1 MLIFSRRAAWGSCR
15 AGGCGCF
22 FPLGF
27 ILTGCYGS
35 WFLFSKAG
43 GIQSVCRRWAC
54 NDFVHVVVSWSHGF
68 RLLSALYWCFMDFHI
83 LSHCPQTRAHTRAG
97 AHISSSAHV
106 RYFLT
111 PCSSLLFPH
120 QTTPGCAHAESC
132 VCCCRRSRVLK
143 NSLQVCC
150 MVQVVRAWLVRKQ
163 WPCPVD
169 PCPGTASCTLALVQM
184 AVAPSCAEGVL
195 LFKHYSSLCLASG
208 IGTADVQIPFVL
220 LWIKAVLVS
229 VCYSNALRAAGWTV
243 YKIIPREWWSMA
255 SMSVE
260 INDKWCPS
268 EISAGNDAL

>member
-1 MLIFSRRAAWGSCR
+1 MLIFSRRTAWGRCR

-35 WFLFSKAG
+35 CFLFSKAG

-120 QTTPGCAHAESC
+120 QTTPGCAHAESR

-143 NSLQVCC
+143 NSLRVCC
-150 MVQVVRAWLVRKQ
+150 MVQVVRAWFV
-163 WPCPVD
+163 
-169 PCPGTASCTLALVQM
+169 ASNDH
-184 AVAPSCAEGVL
+184 VL
-195 LFKHYSSLCLASG
+195 LIHALA
-208 IGTADVQIPFVL
+208 QL
-220 LWIKAVLVS
+220 
-229 VCYSNALRAAGWTV
+229 AA
-243 YKIIPREWWSMA
+243 S
-255 SMSVE
+255 
-260 INDKWCPS
+260 WC
-268 EISAGNDAL
+268 